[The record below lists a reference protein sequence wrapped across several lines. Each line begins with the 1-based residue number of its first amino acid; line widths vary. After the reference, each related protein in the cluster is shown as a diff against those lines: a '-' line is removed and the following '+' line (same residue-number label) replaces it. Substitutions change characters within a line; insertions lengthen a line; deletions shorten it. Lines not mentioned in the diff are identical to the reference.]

1 MSDSSAQGTAPGLRA
16 AREELERRWTGRM
29 ARVGAGELVAPAVSR
44 ALPDLVELMDR
55 ALAREEPAPER
66 AAAALGHALPDDE
79 AAPLALWRSLQA
91 LRDAALELLAERGA
105 AAPEARALLGDAL
118 ASVAVGAG
126 AHALGRARAEAAL
139 AAGDRARHQAFMR
152 QLAHELRTP
161 LNAVSLSLQ
170 LFERALDEVGRQR
183 ALDAARRSLR
193 QLEAMSLN
201 LLDANRVL
209 SDRPLPLQLEPLD
222 LLDVCQAVCR
232 DLEAHTWRDR
242 CRVEGPS
249 VHGWWGGHAVR
260 RLLTALIDNALRYG
274 SWQSPVTVR
283 LIPRGE
289 RVTVEVHNHGKPLSP
304 ERQRALLAGRL
315 QPTEEGST
323 PGRLG
328 VGLLLARGLAE
339 AHHGRLSVRSD
350 ADGTTFSVDLP
361 RDTRLARSR
370 RRAA

>member
-1 MSDSSAQGTAPGLRA
+1 MSESSAQKTAPPLRA
-16 AREELERRWTGRM
+16 AREELERRWTERM
-29 ARVGAGELVAPAVSR
+29 ARVGAGELVAPAIAR
-44 ALPDLVELMDR
+44 ALPELIELMER

-66 AAAALGHALPDDE
+66 VAEALGRALPDEEAALG
-79 AAPLALWRSLQA
+79 ALWRGLQA
-91 LRDAALELLAERGA
+91 LRQAALELLDERGL
-105 AAPEARALLGDAL
+105 AAPEARAALSDAL

-126 AHALGRARAEAAL
+126 AHALRRARAEAAL
-139 AAGDRARHQAFMR
+139 AASDRARHQAFMR

-161 LNAVSLSLQ
+161 LSAVSLSLQ
-170 LFERALDEVGRQR
+170 LFERALDEGGRQR
-183 ALDAARRSLR
+183 ALDAARRNLR

-209 SDRPLPLQLEPLD
+209 SNRPLPLQLEPLD
-222 LLDVCQAVCR
+222 LRDVCQSVCR
-232 DLEAHTWRDR
+232 DLEANTWRDR

-249 VHGWWGGHAVR
+249 VHGWWGGHAIR
-260 RLLTALIDNALRYG
+260 RLITALVDNALRYG

-289 RVTVEVHNHGKPLSP
+289 RVTVEVHNQGEPLSP

-315 QPTEEGST
+315 QPTEEGPT

-339 AHHGRLSVRSD
+339 AHRGRLSVRSD
-350 ADGTTFSVDLP
+350 AGGTTFSVDLP
-361 RDTRLARSR
+361 RDTRLARG